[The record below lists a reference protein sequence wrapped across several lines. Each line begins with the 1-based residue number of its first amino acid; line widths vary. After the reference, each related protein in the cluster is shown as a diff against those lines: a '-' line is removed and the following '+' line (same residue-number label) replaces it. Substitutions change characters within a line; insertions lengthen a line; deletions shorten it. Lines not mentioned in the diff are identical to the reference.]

1 MKKSRS
7 TSYKK
12 GRIVLSDGEFIFI
25 ETGKKD
31 APDKEYSLT
40 EELNQW
46 LDVEGVTLS
55 IKKEE
60 ELSTDDISDEF
71 IED

>member
-7 TSYKK
+7 ISYKK

-60 ELSTDDISDEF
+60 ELSPDDISDEF

>member
-12 GRIVLSDGEFIFI
+12 GRIVLSDGEFLFV

-31 APDKEYSLT
+31 VPDKVYSLT

-55 IKKEE
+55 IKKDE
-60 ELSTDDISDEF
+60 ELSPNDISDEF